1 MEAVEERVNVAKVE
15 EAVVTDTVQQ
25 GVREELVNTAV
36 KFLENSRVQS
46 STQEMKREF
55 LTKKGLTAEE
65 IASAFSK
72 ASQMA
77 PLQQVQVQQKMD
89 IQQAPMPVMLS
100 QTTFSSK
107 LRDLLNILL
116 LIGGASYGARYLWKK
131 YISPW
136 LFGAPK
142 AVKTPHDMVLETT
155 QAVLKTVEQLQ
166 KSVQSLQGSL
176 DNHASKLDL
185 VTQQAQV
192 KPEETGAMQDL
203 KSEIQSV
210 KGLLLSSRSF
220 PQNPTIS
227 PPSIPA
233 WQLETEET
241 ELGPDL
247 VADTIDNAVELEEK
261 EENQS
266 ASLSNTSEIEM
277 INPDSQENS
286 SEDGH

>member
-1 MEAVEERVNVAKVE
+1 MGWLEGLADMEAVEERVNVAKVE
-15 EAVVTDTVQQ
+15 EAVVTETVQQ

-55 LTKKGLTAEE
+55 LTKKVMTAEE

-72 ASQMA
+72 ASQLA
-77 PLQQVQVQQKMD
+77 PLQQVQQKMD
-89 IQQAPMPVMLS
+89 SQQAPMPVMLS
-100 QTTFSSK
+100 QITFSSK

-136 LFGAPK
+136 LFGTPK

-155 QAVLKTVEQLQ
+155 QAVLRTVEQLQ

-210 KGLLLSSRSF
+210 KGLLLR
-220 PQNPTIS
+220 
-227 PPSIPA
+227 
-233 WQLETEET
+233 
-241 ELGPDL
+241 
-247 VADTIDNAVELEEK
+247 
-261 EENQS
+261 
-266 ASLSNTSEIEM
+266 
-277 INPDSQENS
+277 
-286 SEDGH
+286 